1 MNASTDEE
9 RVLPNGGTRSLA
21 ATSTAATGGGPR
33 RPVLLTWQ
41 GPGEHRLDAARLVI
55 GDRRL
60 RAIGRVVAGPA
71 GDAAAYYAAYELA
84 LDDAGAVSRLSVFST
99 TAEEERQVTLS
110 RSGEGIWLVEH
121 DQQGEVA
128 QRSEFEGAL
137 DVDVQD
143 CALFNTL
150 PIRRLGLHQE
160 PLTVELPVL
169 YVELPELTV
178 ELVKQTYRTISV
190 TDDGA
195 VIEYAAGDFRAELTV
210 DRDGLV
216 LDYPGLAHRI

>member
-1 MNASTDEE
+1 MNAFSDDE
-9 RVLPNGGTRSLA
+9 RVLPDGGTRSA
-21 ATSTAATGGGPR
+21 AAAPTGNGQR
-33 RPVLLTWQ
+33 RPILLTWQ

-60 RAIGRVVAGPA
+60 RALGRVIAGPA
-71 GDAAAYYAAYELA
+71 GDAAAHYASYELA

-121 DQQGEVA
+121 NQQGEVA
-128 QRSEFEGAL
+128 RRSQFDGAL
-137 DVDVQD
+137 DVDVRD
-143 CALFNTL
+143 CVLFNSL
-150 PIRRLGLHQE
+150 PIRRLGLHRE
-160 PLTVELPVL
+160 SRTVELPVL
-169 YVELPELTV
+169 YVGLPELTV

-195 VIEYAAGDFRAELTV
+195 VIEFASGDFTAELTV
-210 DRDGLV
+210 DQHGLV
-216 LDYPGLAHRI
+216 LDYPGLARRI

>member
-1 MNASTDEE
+1 MNESTNEE
-9 RVLPNGGTRSLA
+9 RVLPNGGTRSVA
-21 ATSTAATGGGPR
+21 ETATGNGQR
-33 RPVLLTWQ
+33 RPVLVTWQ
-41 GPGEHRLDAARLVI
+41 GPGAHRLDAARLVI
-55 GDRRL
+55 GERRL
-60 RAIGRVVAGPA
+60 RAIGRVVAGPS
-71 GDAAAYYAAYELA
+71 GDAAAYFASYELA

-128 QRSEFEGAL
+128 RRSEFEGAL
-137 DVDVQD
+137 DVDVRD

-150 PIRRLGLHQE
+150 PIRRLGLHRE
-160 PLTVELPVL
+160 PQTVELPVL
-169 YVELPELTV
+169 YVDLPELTV
-178 ELVKQTYRTISV
+178 ELVKQTYRTVSV

-210 DRDGLV
+210 DADGLV
-216 LDYPGLAHRI
+216 LDYPGLATRI